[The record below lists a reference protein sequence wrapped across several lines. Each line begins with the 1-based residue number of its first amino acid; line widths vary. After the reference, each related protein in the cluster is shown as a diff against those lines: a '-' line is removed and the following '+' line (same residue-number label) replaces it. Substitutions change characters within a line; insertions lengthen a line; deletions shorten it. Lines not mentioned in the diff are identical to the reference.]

1 MAGYDVDIKQIDC
14 GPFTSFMQQ
23 IQCGAVFINRFT
35 VTRRIEVNGNP
46 PPGLRTFGVPTVN
59 CQPFIWRGQHSDAN
73 TIQIYKPS
81 TELAMIT
88 NPEFEAI
95 DVSISEEDLN
105 ALFSQSGFP
114 DLDDI
119 IGARE
124 MATCDPVLMYRLRE
138 ALQHICQV
146 VESEPEAL
154 NQNTGLQNLVR
165 YEIPEL
171 LAQALM
177 SSDAPL
183 SKEAP
188 RKRNHALKTAIEHLR
203 ATDEI
208 ISVNR
213 LCWQTGINERTLQ
226 RAFLDAYGVTPKSY
240 IQAFLLNN
248 AYKALLK
255 SNPGST
261 SITEVANNLGFWHM
275 SQFAADYRRR
285 FAELP
290 SETLRKN

>member
-1 MAGYDVDIKQIDC
+1 M
-14 GPFTSFMQQ
+14 
-23 IQCGAVFINRFT
+23 
-35 VTRRIEVNGNP
+35 
-46 PPGLRTFGVPTVN
+46 
-59 CQPFIWRGQHSDAN
+59 H

-154 NQNTGLQNLVR
+154 NQT
-165 YEIPEL
+165 P
-171 LAQALM
+171 AC
-177 SSDAPL
+177 
-183 SKEAP
+183 
-188 RKRNHALKTAIEHLR
+188 KT
-203 ATDEI
+203 
-208 ISVNR
+208 
-213 LCWQTGINERTLQ
+213 W
-226 RAFLDAYGVTPKSY
+226 
-240 IQAFLLNN
+240 
-248 AYKALLK
+248 
-255 SNPGST
+255 
-261 SITEVANNLGFWHM
+261 
-275 SQFAADYRRR
+275 
-285 FAELP
+285 
-290 SETLRKN
+290 